1 LLEEYRP
8 GLEELLANKL
18 NWQIVDASAGNGTSK
33 GVILL
38 VATIA
43 AFIVPFMGSA
53 VNIALPSI
61 GKELSSDAVTLGWI
75 ATAYLLSSATLL
87 VPFGR
92 IADIYGRKKIF
103 TCGIVIVTLSSFL
116 SGIATS
122 ATMLISFR
130 VLQGIGGA
138 MLAGTAVALLTTV
151 FPANERG
158 KVLGINVAATYTG
171 LSLGPV
177 LGGVLTQ
184 HLGWR
189 SIFFVSALLGLAVIG
204 VALWKLRGEW
214 TGAKGERFDFT
225 GSAIYSL
232 GLVALIFGFTL
243 LPEISGMWLI
253 VGGIIGLSLFIG
265 WEMRTKSP
273 VLDISLFRNS
283 RAFTFSNLAALI
295 NYSATWAVSFLI
307 SLYLQYLKGFDPESA
322 GLILVAMPAMQAI
335 FSPLAG
341 RLSDR
346 IEPRIIASAGMGL
359 TTVGLIIFVFLNE
372 ETSLELIIG
381 NLILMGFGFALFSS
395 PNTNA
400 VMSSAPNTAYGVASA
415 TLSTMRQVGMVFS
428 MGVAMLMFT
437 IYMGRVLITPEYY
450 PLFQESMR
458 MSFIVFAILCFG
470 GIFASLARGK
480 VR

>member
-1 LLEEYRP
+1 
-8 GLEELLANKL
+8 
-18 NWQIVDASAGNGTSK
+18 
-33 GVILL
+33 
-38 VATIA
+38 
-43 AFIVPFMGSA
+43 

-61 GKELSSDAVTLGWI
+61 GKELSLDAITLGWI

-92 IADIYGRKKIF
+92 IADIYGRRKIF
-103 TCGIVIVTLSSFL
+103 TCGIVILTLSSLF
-116 SGIATS
+116 SGMANS
-122 ATMLISFR
+122 ATMLISCR
-130 VLQGIGGA
+130 VSQGVGGA

-158 KVLGINVAATYTG
+158 KVLGINVAATYLG

-177 LGGVLTQ
+177 LGGILTQ

-189 SIFFVSALLGLAVIG
+189 SIFFLGAILGLAVIG
-204 VALWKLRGEW
+204 ITLWKLKGEW
-214 TGAKGERFDFT
+214 TGAKGEKFDLA
-225 GSAIYSL
+225 GSVIYVI
-232 GLVALIFGFTL
+232 GLVALVYGFTL
-243 LPEISGMWLI
+243 LPAMLGVGLI
-253 VGGIIGLSLFIG
+253 IGGIIGLLAFAR
-265 WEMRTKSP
+265 WEVRTKSP
-273 VLDISLFRNS
+273 VLDISLFKNS
-283 RAFTFSNLAALI
+283 KAFTMSNVAALI
-295 NYSATWAVSFLI
+295 NYSATFAVSFLI
-307 SLYLQYLKGFDPESA
+307 SLYLQYVKGFNPASA

-346 IEPRIIASAGMGL
+346 IEPRLIASAGMAL
-359 TTVGLIIFVFLNE
+359 TTIGLAIFIFINE
-372 ETSLELIIG
+372 ETTLKLIIG

-415 TLSTMRQVGMVFS
+415 TLATMRQVGMVLS
-428 MGVAMLMFT
+428 MGIAMLMFT
-437 IYMGRVLITPEYY
+437 LYIGRVQITPEYY
-450 PLFQESMR
+450 SLFQQSMKTA
-458 MSFIVFAILCFG
+458 FIIFAILCFG

>member
-1 LLEEYRP
+1 MDDP
-8 GLEELLANKL
+8 
-18 NWQIVDASAGNGTSK
+18 AGNGTSK
-33 GVILL
+33 GVVLL
-38 VATIA
+38 VATMA
-43 AFIVPFMGSA
+43 SFLFPFMGSA

-61 GKELSSDAVTLGWI
+61 GKELSLDAITLGWI

-87 VPFGR
+87 VPLGR
-92 IADIYGRKKIF
+92 IADIYGRRKIF
-103 TCGIVIVTLSSFL
+103 TCGIVVLTLSSLF
-116 SGIATS
+116 SGMANS

-158 KVLGINVAATYTG
+158 KVLGINVAATYIG
-171 LSLGPV
+171 LSVGPV

-189 SIFFVSALLGLAVIG
+189 SIFFLSALLGLAVSG
-204 VALWKLRGEW
+204 VVLWKLKGEW
-214 TGAKGERFDFT
+214 TGAKGERFDFA
-225 GSAIYSL
+225 GSVIYIL
-232 GLVALIFGFTL
+232 GLVALVYGFTL
-243 LPEISGMWLI
+243 LPAMLGVGLI
-253 VGGIIGLSLFIG
+253 VGGAIGLSAFTR

-273 VLDISLFRNS
+273 VLDISLFKNS
-283 RAFTFSNLAALI
+283 KAFTFSNLAALI
-295 NYSATWAVSFLI
+295 NYSATFAVAFLI
-307 SLYLQYLKGFDPESA
+307 SLYLQYVKGFNPESA

-346 IEPRIIASAGMGL
+346 IEPRLIASAGMAL
-359 TTVGLIIFVFLNE
+359 TTVGLVIFIFLNE
-372 ETSLELIIG
+372 ATPLGLIIG
-381 NLILMGFGFALFSS
+381 NLVLMGLGFALFSS

-400 VMSSAPNTAYGVASA
+400 VMSSAPKTAYGVASA
-415 TLSTMRQVGMVFS
+415 TLATMRQVGMVLS
-428 MGVAMLMFT
+428 MGVAMWMFT
-437 IYMGRVLITPEYY
+437 LYMGRVQITPEYY
-450 PLFQESMR
+450 PLFQQSMKTA
-458 MSFIVFAILCFG
+458 FIIFAVLCFG